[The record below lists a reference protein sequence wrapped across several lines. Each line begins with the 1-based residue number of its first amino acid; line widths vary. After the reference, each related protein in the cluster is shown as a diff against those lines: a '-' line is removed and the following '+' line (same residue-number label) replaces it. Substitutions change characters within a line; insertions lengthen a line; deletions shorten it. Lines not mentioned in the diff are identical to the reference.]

1 MRYLLV
7 CCLSCLL
14 LIPVDGLATGSDEEL
29 YKKLDQ
35 ATDLIKNDQLE
46 KGIELYNEVLM
57 VEPDNLEALFF
68 GGLSYL
74 YIKDYAKAVAYLEEV
89 EKLKPD
95 FKNVYKYQAMSYMG
109 LKEFSKA
116 VEAYSK
122 AIILSPEDENL
133 YEQRGIIY
141 LMLGQRENAKK
152 DMAKVLQLNPH
163 NPAALEVQKHKL

>member
-1 MRYLLV
+1 M
-7 CCLSCLL
+7 
-14 LIPVDGLATGSDEEL
+14 
-29 YKKLDQ
+29 
-35 ATDLIKNDQLE
+35 
-46 KGIELYNEVLM
+46 
-57 VEPDNLEALFF
+57 
-68 GGLSYL
+68 
-74 YIKDYAKAVAYLEEV
+74 EEV

-109 LKEFSKA
+109 LKEYSKA

-163 NPAALEVQKHKL
+163 NSAALEVQKHKL